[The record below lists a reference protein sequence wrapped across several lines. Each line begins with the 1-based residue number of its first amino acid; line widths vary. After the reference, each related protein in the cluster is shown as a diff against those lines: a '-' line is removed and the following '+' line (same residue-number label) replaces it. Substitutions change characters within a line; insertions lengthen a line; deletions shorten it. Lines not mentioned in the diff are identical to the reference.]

1 MYSIVFL
8 KSLSLI
14 INKQQK
20 CTIIL
25 LGINFIGQSWAL
37 NKQYVIEFQQARAIN
52 FLLSFKK
59 VFFSSLWVHV
69 QHSALVGRVRGQWA
83 IFSSSKVSFQKFSI
97 EVVVD
102 RHLVKNMLS
111 SLNSIK
117 ILVFGQV
124 SKYMGS
130 RRFLRS
136 FHHNCNSSSYLSYQY
151 DLFFGLASCSF
162 FVYYVNSSW
171 ATIKIYSSKNLNYI

>member
-1 MYSIVFL
+1 MYSIS

-97 EVVVD
+97 EVVAD
-102 RHLVKNMLS
+102 RHLVKNAIITKFNQDTGIWS
-111 SLNSIK
+111 SIK
-117 ILVFGQV
+117 VLWAPLDNFFEVFTNTIVILLLVF
-124 SKYMGS
+124 KYI
-130 RRFLRS
+130 
-136 FHHNCNSSSYLSYQY
+136 YY
-151 DLFFGLASCSF
+151 DLFFGLVLASCSF
-162 FVYYVNSSW
+162 LS
-171 ATIKIYSSKNLNYI
+171 IM

>member
-1 MYSIVFL
+1 MYSIS

-25 LGINFIGQSWAL
+25 MGINFIGQSWAL

-59 VFFSSLWVHV
+59 VFFSSLWVRV

-124 SKYMGS
+124 SIWALDDFFEVFTTIVILVATVHTSMTS
-130 RRFLRS
+130 FLDQLAAL
-136 FHHNCNSSSYLSYQY
+136 FLS
-151 DLFFGLASCSF
+151 
-162 FVYYVNSSW
+162 
-171 ATIKIYSSKNLNYI
+171 IM